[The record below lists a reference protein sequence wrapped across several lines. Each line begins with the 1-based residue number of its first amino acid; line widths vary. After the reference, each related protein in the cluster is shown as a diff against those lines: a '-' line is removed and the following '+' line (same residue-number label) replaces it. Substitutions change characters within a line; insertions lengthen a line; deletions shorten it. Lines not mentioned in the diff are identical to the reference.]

1 MCICAFMS
9 MFMHLLS
16 CKYVFFVVNFHRQHM
31 NVGVCVICAF
41 VFDVCICVCSFFIY
55 DLRGEY
61 TLGMSAYFIRMGI
74 LGT

>member
-1 MCICAFMS
+1 
-9 MFMHLLS
+9 
-16 CKYVFFVVNFHRQHM
+16 M

-55 DLRGEY
+55 ALRGEY
-61 TLGMSAYFIRMGI
+61 TLGMSAYFIGMGI